1 MKKQKSS
8 TKIRESI
15 KKKSEKLTS
24 SFIIA
29 IIILLVSFL
38 PYVHDLN
45 IFRDVA
51 GFSGF
56 SSLRIGIWV
65 VSIFTFGLVGWILAF
80 FNSKNKSYRF
90 MMLAP
95 IFMGALQLLI
105 YVLDFRNNT
114 INEFNIKVLINFL
127 ILLLII
133 LTYFKFKTTKS
144 E

>member
-8 TKIRESI
+8 TKIQESI
-15 KKKSEKLTS
+15 KKKSNKLTS

-65 VSIFTFGLVGWILAF
+65 VSMFTFGLTGWILAF
-80 FNSKNKSYRF
+80 FNSKNKPYRF

-95 IFMGALQLLI
+95 IFMATIQLLI

-127 ILLLII
+127 ISLFII
-133 LTYFKFKTTKS
+133 VTYFKAKKEES
-144 E
+144 I